1 MAHAVMQARRDDARR
16 KISLGGL
23 VIKAGLGD
31 ESAEVLLGALL
42 AVARALKGDQATSY
56 RARYERDGRKAFGL

>member
-1 MAHAVMQARRDDARR
+1 MAQAATQARRDDARR
-16 KISLGGL
+16 KIALGGL

-42 AVARALKGDQATSY
+42 AVARVLQGEQASDY
-56 RARYERDGRKAFGL
+56 RARYERDGRKAFGQ